1 MAKAALS
8 YPEPEKLGATV
19 SILLAYHGTDESNA
33 ALESAI
39 ELAQALGK
47 SLVVLVARRESADD
61 PRTVEG
67 AEDKLWDRLECAAI
81 SFSVRHAR
89 ADLQIGDDILA
100 AAHELKPSMVVIG
113 LRGRAHGSSLGMGV
127 NAAKVLLEA
136 PVPVLT
142 VTSH

>member
-1 MAKAALS
+1 M
-8 YPEPEKLGATV
+8 

-33 ALESAI
+33 ALEAAI
-39 ELAQALGK
+39 GLVESLGQE
-47 SLVVLVARRESADD
+47 LVVLVARRQSEDD

-67 AEDKLWDRLECAAI
+67 AEDQVWDRLESADI
-81 SFSVRHAR
+81 RFKVRHAR

-100 AAHELKPSMVVIG
+100 AVEELSPSLVVIG
-113 LRGRAHGSSLGMGV
+113 LRGRTHGSSLGMGV

-142 VTSH
+142 VTSR